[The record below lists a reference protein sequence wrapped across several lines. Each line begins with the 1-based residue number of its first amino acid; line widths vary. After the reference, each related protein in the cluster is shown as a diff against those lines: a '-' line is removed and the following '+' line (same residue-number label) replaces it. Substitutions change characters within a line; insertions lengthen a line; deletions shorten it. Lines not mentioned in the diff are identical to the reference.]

1 MVAKPRKF
9 EQRVSIS
16 LTQRDHERL
25 ELLARQD
32 DVSVSQVVRRAV
44 RNFLE
49 SQVQRELALSPYVPV
64 RSNGKTV
71 S

>member
-49 SQVQRELALSPYVPV
+49 SQVQRELVLSASVPV
-64 RSNGKTV
+64 RPVGKTV